1 MVISAAVSVNLR
13 AIAYQRLI
21 SAFSGRINDARQF
34 CINSL
39 KLVCTCNPLPR
50 GSTLEGDMNAIPEV
64 STQAVPETHINY
76 AVNVFAMICGLG
88 IVMAVCM
95 ATYGLDMSAGFF

>member
-1 MVISAAVSVNLR
+1 ME
-13 AIAYQRLI
+13 
-21 SAFSGRINDARQF
+21 D
-34 CINSL
+34 
-39 KLVCTCNPLPR
+39 
-50 GSTLEGDMNAIPEV
+50 DMNAIPEI

-95 ATYGLDMSAGFF
+95 ATYGLDMSVGFF